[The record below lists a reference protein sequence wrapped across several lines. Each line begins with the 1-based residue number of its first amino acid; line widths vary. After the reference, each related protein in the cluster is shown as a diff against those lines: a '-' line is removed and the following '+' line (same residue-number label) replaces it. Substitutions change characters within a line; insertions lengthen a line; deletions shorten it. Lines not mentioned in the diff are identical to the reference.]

1 MIMASDIFASK
12 IREKSRN
19 FRCKVKVNN
28 EDFECA
34 VKFISITKGMMGD
47 SVKFGTMY
55 VPSLEM
61 ELMETSSSLLG
72 KEVSVEVGMLLGQN
86 DDGTKNYEYVKVIT
100 CYINEETI
108 SDGVIKVKGLGSL
121 AMNMMGLYVSNLD
134 FPNTVGSVINEI
146 ATMSGTSVIAAPDM
160 DMAMSIDVKP
170 EGLQYREMLCAIA
183 GAFKA
188 NVTEDADGNVVIKNI
203 MSGSE
208 FLYNGEYCLDEPEFG
223 NEYMDEDYSFIPGEF
238 SLALGDPR
246 IEPWDIISFTNRHNK
261 TYRVAPLNI
270 VHTFDG
276 GFATGIVAP
285 GQDEDEA
292 GDEVAGPIAE
302 MIERTHVNMQSV
314 RQLLAGKVDI
324 NKANIDEAWIKDL
337 LVSGGIIADS
347 VHAGDG
353 YFSHDLVGVNISGEN
368 IIGGTISA
376 DRLIIRDKD
385 GNGGLLFALNEI
397 DGTIDYKNMTE
408 EELKRLT
415 LDGKII
421 TAGSITAEQI
431 NVDDIFTR
439 DIVATGDFSL
449 GKGGALV
456 YNSETDSI
464 DIRAHSISLGAKT
477 VATQEDVR
485 NKIEGE
491 IEPAMKN
498 MQESIEGQNHSLS
511 NLQGVIELTN
521 EMYSKVKTFF
531 NFDEDGLTIGKAGS
545 DIISVQDNDSYEFRD
560 KSNNKILS
568 LNTKGADAPTVNIEK
583 QATYFDKWAVR
594 KGAANDFGNNLNDV
608 WIGGLL

>member
-1 MIMASDIFASK
+1 MIMASDIFESK

-19 FRCKVKVNN
+19 FRCKVKVNG
-28 EDFECA
+28 EDFKCS

-47 SVKFGTMY
+47 SVKFGTMF

-72 KEVSVEVGMLLGQN
+72 KEVSVEIGLLLGQN
-86 DDGTKNYEYVKVIT
+86 DDGLKNYEYVKVIT

-121 AMNMMGLYVSNLD
+121 AKNMTGLYMSNLD
-134 FPNTVGSVINEI
+134 FPNTMKNMVDEI
-146 ATMSGTSVIAAPDM
+146 AGMTGTPVIVDEDM
-160 DMAMSIDVKP
+160 DMTVSIDVKP
-170 EGLQYREMLCAIA
+170 EGLQYREVLCAIA
-183 GAFKA
+183 GVFKA
-188 NVTEDADGNVVIKNI
+188 NVTEDADGNVVIKRI
-203 MSGSE
+203 MSGGE
-208 FLYNGEYCLDEPEFG
+208 FLYSGEYCLDEPEFG
-223 NEYMDEDYSFIPGEF
+223 NEYMDSDFSFIPSDF

-246 IEPWDIISFTNRHNK
+246 IEPWDIISFTNRYNK
-261 TYRVAPLNI
+261 TYRTAPLNI

-276 GFATGIVAP
+276 GFATNIVAP
-285 GQDEDEA
+285 VQDEDETD
-292 GDEVAGPIAE
+292 DEVTGPITE
-302 MIERTHVNMQSV
+302 IIERTHVNMQSV

-324 NKANIDEAWIKDL
+324 NKANVDEAWVKDL
-337 LVSGGIIADS
+337 LVSGGIMADS
-347 VHAGDG
+347 VHSGDG

-376 DRLIIRDKD
+376 DRLIIRNKD
-385 GNGGLLFALNEI
+385 GNDGLLFALNEV
-397 DGTIDYKNMTE
+397 DGTLDYKNMTE

-439 DIVATGDFSL
+439 DIVATGNFSL
-449 GKGGALV
+449 GESGALV
-456 YNSETDSI
+456 YNSKTDSI
-464 DIRAHSISLGAKT
+464 DIRAHSISMGAKT
-477 VATQEDVR
+477 VATQEDLQ
-485 NKIEGE
+485 KE
-491 IEPAMKN
+491 IENEIKPAINDMRD
-498 MQESIEGQNHSLS
+498 SIESQNQSLGK
-511 NLQGVIELTN
+511 LQGEVELAQ
-521 EMYSKVKTFF
+521 EVSFKVNTFF
-531 NFDEDGLTIGKAGS
+531 NFEGDGLTIGKAGS

-560 KSNNKILS
+560 KSDNKILS